1 MLPIMKFTY
10 FLINYNFVL
19 NIIYITSQ
27 ENVSTKG
34 VKIQTKIKK
43 TNSSLEYFR
52 KLFGHMWRVR
62 FQVS

>member
-1 MLPIMKFTY
+1 MKFTY

-34 VKIQTKIKK
+34 VKIQTKI
-43 TNSSLEYFR
+43 
-52 KLFGHMWRVR
+52 
-62 FQVS
+62 